1 VSARALAVR
10 AASSGT
16 SLRGLVVA
24 IALPILFLHV
34 AYQPGIEVHLGS
46 TSVHAYLS
54 DFAVLAVA
62 LAAVASAVTLGWQ
75 PLRRGRPLWIAG
87 VLFFSW
93 VLVEIGWGRHISGG
107 YDWREHAV
115 TAAKFGEYALLAPAV
130 PLLLRDRRDLAAPA
144 WSLALWNAVAAG
156 VGLAEFFGAAIF
168 MADGRGGVRQASF
181 LGSSDFAALSAA
193 TLLLGAVAFA
203 VPRLGLGRTFASV
216 ATVGGVLGMIIAGA
230 LAAVLGLGTALVVL
244 TIVLVSRRRLDRRG
258 AAAVVATGLA
268 VVAGAVAIRS
278 SDLEAFAH
286 FVNSAPPAKSHT
298 GRVPSYAHRTLLVW
312 LGYEMWKDHPVLGVG
327 WEGTTEP
334 TVFGPYL
341 PAAHRR
347 FPNEA
352 PLAFPSASRRYG
364 VQNAWVEAAAD
375 LGLVGLLLWAALF
388 AATGWLAIQAVRTH
402 GSPVG
407 LYALMS
413 TCLLFWLWAAQG
425 FYAGIALDALTWLAF
440 GVAALPH
447 PSAGDDA
454 EVERRG
460 QAR

>member
-1 VSARALAVR
+1 VSSRAL

-46 TSVHAYLS
+46 TSVHGYLS
-54 DFAVLAVA
+54 DFAVLGVA
-62 LAAVASAVTLGWQ
+62 LAGIASGVTLGWQ

-87 VLFFSW
+87 VLFFAW
-93 VLVEIGWGRHISGG
+93 VLFEITWGRHISGG

-115 TAAKFGEYALLAPAV
+115 TAAKFGEYALLAPAM

-181 LGSSDFAALSAA
+181 LGSSDFSALSAA

-203 VPRLGLGRTFASV
+203 IPRLGLGRTFASV
-216 ATVGGVLGMIIAGA
+216 ATVGGILGMIIAGA

-244 TIVLVSRRRLDRRG
+244 TIVLVSRRQLDRRG
-258 AAAVVATGLA
+258 VAAVAATGLA

-352 PLAFPSASRRYG
+352 PLAFPSVSRRYG

-375 LGLVGLLLWAALF
+375 LGLVGLLLWTALF
-388 AATGWLAIQAVRTH
+388 AASGWLGIQAVRTD

-413 TCLLFWLWAAQG
+413 TGLLVWLWAAQG
-425 FYAGIALDALTWLAF
+425 FYAGVALDALTWLAF
-440 GVAALPH
+440 GVAALP
-447 PSAGDDA
+447 SRSGGDVA
-454 EVERRG
+454 QVERRG
-460 QAR
+460 LPG